1 MKKAYKGQILIIL
14 MLALAIISILLVLIS
29 KNVRRD
35 TLDQFQSEQYEEY
48 YSAVKQELLKII
60 SGQNPA
66 CPEASITCDI
76 ELTGLEFSNALSK
89 KMLYIVK
96 DLIINFSDIPVG
108 KDKNITIPLE
118 GYKDNLKFSWK
129 GQVAWVVNIDYKSN
143 IGEYKTSQS
152 IYDNFDIFDPNDP
165 ISCLSFIPDGSNSFE
180 FDIKQ
185 CLDSVEPSGVY
196 APISVRMKPIM
207 RIGSNTEL
215 SLLEPTSPDS
225 GLPPQAYIIL
235 ATAEIDDDLGNSP
248 SIQLELQIP
257 TKDPSLEILDYA
269 LRTNKVVSK
278 PKP

>member
-1 MKKAYKGQILIIL
+1 MNKAYKGQILIIL

-35 TLDQFQSEQYEEY
+35 TLDQVQSEQYEEY
-48 YSAVKQELLKII
+48 YSAVEQELLKII

-76 ELTGLEFSNALSK
+76 ELTGLEFSSALSK

-96 DLIINFSDIPVG
+96 DVVTTFSDIPVG

-152 IYDNFDIFDPNDP
+152 IYDNFNIFEPNDP
-165 ISCLSFIPDGSNSFE
+165 ISCLTFVPDGTNSFTI
-180 FDIKQ
+180 DLKQ
-185 CLDSVEPSGVY
+185 CLNSVEPSGVY
-196 APISVRMKPIM
+196 TTISVRMKPIM
-207 RIGSNTEL
+207 KNSSTTEL
-215 SLLEPTSPDS
+215 SLLEPTT
-225 GLPPQAYIIL
+225 GLPPQARIIV

-269 LRTNKVVSK
+269 LRTNKIVSK